1 MEHAA
6 EEVRLR
12 KRVEHANKA
21 ALDKVRPLPARSL
34 SFSAPCPDYLSHH
47 RLQIKKLKAKNKE
60 LQTKRGILAPDTDD
74 DDDDANAFLP
84 LNASS
89 TLSRS
94 RTSLTPDDPASA
106 FRINNNSR
114 LLASPTERSRRRTP
128 FDETCDVSLE
138 TDPVE
143 DADADAADVDREDD
157 ELEYADV
164 DMAHDNDGDDDE
176 VENRPPHVEL
186 DSDSDIEIV
195 EPVPSKYFSSS
206 APARPFGARNS
217 VFTAAADR
225 CSPPRSMSG
234 STSGKKRAFGLTTLA
249 EGSSA
254 SASSSWASKKPA
266 LSQSRADKYLP
277 DFASAAAV
285 RKAAAVGPKHKV
297 KRR

>member
-12 KRVEHANKA
+12 KRVDLANKA
-21 ALDKVRPLPARSL
+21 ALEKVRPLPARRL
-34 SFSAPCPDYLSHH
+34 SCSAPRPDYLSHH

-84 LNASS
+84 LNASI

-94 RTSLTPDDPASA
+94 RTSLTPDDPAST
-106 FRINNNSR
+106 FRINNNAR
-114 LLASPTERSRRRTP
+114 LLASPTKRSRRRTP

-143 DADADAADVDREDD
+143 DADAADADANAECEDD

-164 DMAHDNDGDDDE
+164 DMAHDDDDDDDE

-206 APARPFGARNS
+206 APARPFGARNT
-217 VFTAAADR
+217 VAADDPF
-225 CSPPRSMSG
+225 PPPGS